1 MITGFNTD
9 VEYEGRVF
17 HVQTEDKGQ
26 GNPVVESLV
35 YSGGEI
41 VGSRRSAY
49 TELVCTPQYS
59 EAAVLRRM
67 EAQHQALI
75 RDIRN
80 GRFDPEGPKPYGS
93 HLVSNRSLDEVVME
107 YLAREAN
114 VERIRIELVGD
125 EPLQEGSRPPLRIR
139 VVTES
144 SNRPVSG
151 ARVALKMI
159 STVDRAQ
166 DLFSGETDPEGWLET
181 VLDLPVVAGGN
192 AAILCQAEI
201 GDSSAE
207 IQHLLRKRNPP
218 AEP

>member
-41 VGSRRSAY
+41 VGSRRDSYA
-49 TELVCTPQYS
+49 EVVRSPQFS
-59 EAAVLRRM
+59 EAEVLRRM
-67 EAQHQALI
+67 ETQHHALI

-93 HLVSNRSLDEVVME
+93 QVVSNRSLDEVILCFLE
-107 YLAREAN
+107 EGAT
-114 VERIRIELVGD
+114 VERIRIELVGGD
-125 EPLQEGSRPPLRIR
+125 TLEEGSRPPVRVR
-139 VVTES
+139 VVAAS
-144 SNRPVSG
+144 SNRPVPG

-159 STVDRAQ
+159 STTDRSH
-166 DLFSGETDPEGWLET
+166 DLFSGETDPDGWVEA
-181 VLDLPVVAGGN
+181 VLDLRVLPAGR
-192 AAILCQAEI
+192 AAILFQAEV
-201 GDSSAE
+201 GNSSAE
-207 IQHLLRKRNPP
+207 VQRLLRKRGVSP
-218 AEP
+218 EP